1 MQEAPNRST
10 GRELGGA
17 AGELEEAPNRTDR
30 RDGLEGAPNGLD
42 AVTGELPNKLE
53 PVSGVDVGEAKRE
66 KREADLIGGPA
77 DGVLVVCGA

>member
-1 MQEAPNRST
+1 MQEAPNRSA

-17 AGELEEAPNRTDR
+17 AGELEEAPNI
-30 RDGLEGAPNGLD
+30 LD
-42 AVTGELPNKLE
+42 AVTGEVPNKLE